1 MKKATLETIAKL
13 LKGEKVENAE
23 AVKATAI
30 EEIEAEVNKGAEEK
44 AEKAALYA
52 AAEPVVMAAMPTD
65 KDVTL
70 KELWDEVQTKEGLPA
85 ELTYGQFQRAVTIL
99 WADKVI
105 KTPGKPNGYRRA
117 Q

>member
-1 MKKATLETIAKL
+1 MKKATLETIAKI
-13 LKGEKVENAE
+13 LKGEEIKDVEA
-23 AVKATAI
+23 AKAAAI
-30 EEIEAEVNKGAEEK
+30 EEIEAEVNKGVEEK

-52 AAEPVVMAAMPTD
+52 AAEPIVMAKLPTD

-70 KELWDEVQTKEGLPA
+70 KELWAEVEKADGIPA
-85 ELTYGQFQRAVTIL
+85 ELTYGQFQHAVTKL

>member
-1 MKKATLETIAKL
+1 MKKATLEIIAKL
-13 LKGEKVENAE
+13 LKGEE
-23 AVKATAI
+23 VKDPETATAAAI

-52 AAEPVVMAAMPTD
+52 AAEPVVMAALPTD

-70 KELWDEVQTKEGLPA
+70 KELWAEVQTKDGLPA